1 MCCIYEDEINVALA
15 INGVTKIVMVIKQ
28 LENIRQMPLLI
39 VIRRLIDLIVTRMEP
54 AEISKV
60 LSLLASIK
68 SPNSRKTLR
77 TSIQRLMNNLIIKKQ
92 QEDEMVHQG

>member
-1 MCCIYEDEINVALA
+1 MCCIYEDDINVVLA
-15 INGVTKIVMVIKQ
+15 INSVTKIVMVIKQ

-92 QEDEMVHQG
+92 RGEEVSHQG

>member
-1 MCCIYEDEINVALA
+1 MCCIYEDEINVTLA
-15 INGVTKIVMVIKQ
+15 INSVTKIVMVIKQ

-39 VIRRLIDLIVTRMEP
+39 VIRRLIDLIVTRMET

-92 QEDEMVHQG
+92 RVEEVSHQG